1 MTQAPVGADALAT
14 LSLEQLLADFRPDF
28 DFQPA
33 APLPASEFAERMR
46 KLKREGVSAGLD
58 ALIIHADSAG
68 WFHASNGYLRY
79 ICDWMR
85 EGTLV
90 IPMDEDKEP
99 VLFSFF
105 TQSVILPPGGEPV
118 GVERIFQI
126 GAIGREYCD
135 IPGDSR
141 VKLAE
146 AVAKHLQDLGLAR
159 GALGLIGDKNMAVL
173 RQGLQSLLP
182 QLAMSNETGI
192 IERLQRKRSRGEIDQ
207 FRTAAQLISIAT
219 QAAYHVARP
228 GITDYQ
234 IYAAFTLAQMARGGE
249 TGDGYQI
256 GANEWGTHCGKPYG
270 RVMRRGDL
278 ANLYVSNV
286 TYQGY
291 TAQTA
296 RMIAFGQPTAQQELV
311 LDACTRGVKAA
322 EALIRPGTLIRD
334 LNNAAFVP
342 YIEAGLLEH
351 SEARDM
357 PYNWSTAEDGGP
369 REIPRHYVPDAD
381 YEAQGRR
388 LMHIYPATRGPHNP
402 NLGHSV
408 GMAGGQNAFN
418 ISSHNYDR
426 LEEGMVFVMHTQW
439 LDPMVA
445 GCNIGDIYV
454 VTADGFENLS
464 RHTPLET
471 YRVEA

>member
-1 MTQAPVGADALAT
+1 MNAHSSGARPSIE
-14 LSLEQLLADFRPDF
+14 SLLGDFAPDF
-28 DFQPA
+28 DFTPA
-33 APLPASEFAERMR
+33 MPIPPEEYAERMR
-46 KLKREGVSAGLD
+46 KLKREAVSAGLD
-58 ALIIHADSAG
+58 AVVVHCDSVG
-68 WFHASNGYLRY
+68 WFHAAHAYLRY
-79 ICDWMR
+79 LCDWMR
-85 EGTLV
+85 EGVLIV
-90 IPMDEDKEP
+90 PMDEDKEP
-99 VLFSFF
+99 VLLSFF

-118 GVERIFQI
+118 GVDRILQI
-126 GAIGREYCD
+126 GAVGREYAD
-135 IPGDSR
+135 IPGDSG
-141 VKLAE
+141 
-146 AVAKHLQDLGLAR
+146 AKTMQALVGILGELKADNI
-159 GALGLIGDKNMAVL
+159 GFIGDKRSAAFRAALVAEMPKAKFSD
-173 RQGLQSLLP
+173 QH
-182 QLAMSNETGI
+182 GI
-192 IERLQRKRSRGEIDQ
+192 LERMQRNRTPAEIAQ

-228 GITDYQ
+228 GVTDYE

-270 RVMRRGDL
+270 HVMRKGDL

-296 RMIAFGQPTAQQELV
+296 RMFAFGELTDRQELV

-322 EALIRPGTLIRD
+322 EKLIRPGTLIRD
-334 LNNAAFVP
+334 LNNAAFDS
-342 YIEAGLLEH
+342 YIEAGLLKDA
-351 SEARDM
+351 EARTM
-357 PYNWSTAEDGGP
+357 PYNWRTGDDGGP
-369 REIPRHYVPDAD
+369 REIPRQYVPDAD
-381 YEAQGRR
+381 YEAQGRK
-388 LMHIYPATRGPHNP
+388 LMHVYPATFGPHNP

-426 LEEGMVFVMHTQW
+426 LEEGMVFVLHTQW
-439 LDPMVA
+439 LEPMSA
-445 GCNIGDIYV
+445 GCNIGDMYV

-471 YRVEA
+471 YRVPA